1 MTTKIKIRTKN
12 GTAEANKQYVPMRST
27 VTMQNKIDRI
37 AFTVP
42 LCTCP
47 LPEDVDELEFKIELG
62 LKENLEPHDTV
73 TVHIYR

>member
-1 MTTKIKIRTKN
+1 
-12 GTAEANKQYVPMRST
+12 MRST